1 MKSEHANEG
10 VEALVVEALTIC
22 SRRDA
27 DLGLRLGRILRRAVP
42 PMSAMDGTSIAVAL
56 RMFEHLRREP
66 GDILIG
72 RDKVEACIDEI
83 LARQSALRDPLE
95 GDEALGLS
103 AVPFVPGRPSVLSS

>member
-1 MKSEHANEG
+1 MKSEHANAG

-22 SRRDA
+22 SRHDA

-66 GDILIG
+66 DDFLIG
-72 RDKVEACIDEI
+72 RDRIDACIDEI
-83 LARQSALRDPLE
+83 LARQSALRDRIE
-95 GDEALGLS
+95 GDDRLGPS